1 MIIVGFVLLA
11 AAAVVAVALIVQN
24 PATVTVHAFK
34 WSWDVD
40 MRWLVV
46 AGLALTAIGLLGLA
60 MMRLGGARH
69 VRLRRERKA
78 LAFENKRLV
87 AEQANAQAATTPG
100 NDRPPAGY
108 VPRPAMPP
116 ERPPARPA
124 EQPPASAAARPVPP
138 TANGRTDVRPPAPA
152 QGRTAPVANPA
163 DRPTGAVAAPEREGT
178 TSTGPRG
185 FRERLAAVRH
195 RHEKE

>member
-40 MRWLVV
+40 VRWLVV

-69 VRLRRERKA
+69 TRLRRERKA

-87 AEQANAQAATTPG
+87 AEQAASAQAATTPG
-100 NDRPPAGY
+100 NDRPPVGY
-108 VPRPAMPP
+108 APRPAMPP
-116 ERPPARPA
+116 ERPGG
-124 EQPPASAAARPVPP
+124 QPPTSAAARPVPP
-138 TANGRTDVRPPAPA
+138 TANQRTDVRPPAPA
-152 QGRTAPVANPA
+152 QGRTAPAANPA
-163 DRPTGAVAAPEREGT
+163 ERPTGGVAAPEREAT
-178 TSTGPRG
+178 TSTDPRG
-185 FRERLAAVRH
+185 FRGRLAAVRH